1 MHFSTVGNNTFQ
13 VGEFT
18 TSGPTAPQSLIVKLL
33 KGTNFSP
40 NYPNWQLMM
49 KNIYALGAYQMSN
62 NGFILDV
69 VYENTEES
77 GALTNYIPEGNLEGI
92 PLIKIMNVDQLDQQQ
107 DNQSDGVFDFIEGLT
122 VKAAN
127 GELFFLFYNHL
138 VNI

>member
-1 MHFSTVGNNTFQ
+1 
-13 VGEFT
+13 
-18 TSGPTAPQSLIVKLL
+18 
-33 KGTNFSP
+33 
-40 NYPNWQLMM
+40 
-49 KNIYALGAYQMSN
+49 MSN

-69 VYENTEES
+69 VCENTEES

-122 VKAAN
+122 VKQLME
-127 GELFFLFYNHL
+127 GLFFLFYNHL